1 MKTISTL
8 FICIFSILSN
18 AQISEVELTAD
29 GIVFPRMNTSQRNA
43 LSPVQGQCIF
53 NTQTTTI
60 ECYDGTMWTS
70 TAGSS
75 GPSSAITDSDNDT
88 AIDVEITND
97 EDIIRFKTNGT
108 EVMRH
113 DGQTLHISNSGQSVF
128 IGENAGIA
136 DDLSDNRNTF
146 IGSLSGQAN
155 VSGSQNVAVGH
166 QALKDNILGANNIA
180 IGQQALQK
188 NKNFNNIAIG
198 FNAARDNDS
207 GKKNIAI
214 GGYSGFTNQ
223 NGIHN
228 TFLGYEAGRNTSTN
242 TSGSVMIGHQ
252 AGMNEVGDNKLYIAN
267 TNTSS
272 PLLYG
277 EFDNNKVKIN
287 GQLETTGTIMVGDD
301 LSAPQTGM
309 IRYNASNKDFEARK
323 STGWASITQ
332 ANPKYTLSGA
342 LNTNSIN
349 LPPNTWIQ
357 VGPSMTVSKTSITSS
372 LEIEYNGRA
381 YASTFPS
388 SLGGIKFELRIDGHT
403 ANHTI
408 PGSITSDELEDMI
421 SAKSMYTSL
430 TSGTYTIR
438 MFAQSSANSGTATG
452 VLLDPGGFGAKIIC
466 TEL

>member
-1 MKTISTL
+1 MKTICTF
-8 FICIFSILSN
+8 FICLFSIISV
-18 AQISEVELTAD
+18 AQISEVELIAD

-43 LSPVQGQCIF
+43 LNPVQGQCIF
-53 NTQTTTI
+53 NTQTKSL
-60 ECYDGTMWTS
+60 ECYDGTFWTS
-70 TAGSS
+70 ATGGSGSS
-75 GPSSAITDSDNDT
+75 SSITDSDNDT
-88 AIDVEITND
+88 TIDVELTND

-113 DGQTLHISNSGQSVF
+113 DGQTLHIINSGQSVF
-128 IGENAGIA
+128 IGENAGVA
-136 DDLSDNRNTF
+136 DNLSGNKNTF

-155 VSGSQNVAVGH
+155 VTGSQNVAVGH
-166 QALKDNILGANNIA
+166 QALKDNIVGANNVA

-223 NGIHN
+223 DGIHN
-228 TFLGYEAGRNTSTN
+228 TFIGYEAGRNTSTN

-252 AGMNEVGDNKLYIAN
+252 AGMNEQSDNRLYIDN
-267 TNTSS
+267 SNTST
-272 PLLYG
+272 PLIYG
-277 EFDNNKVKIN
+277 DFSMNKVKVH
-287 GQLETTGTIMVGDD
+287 GQVEATGTIMVGDD

-323 STGWASITQ
+323 VTGWASITQ
-332 ANPKYTLSGA
+332 SNPKYTLSGPV
-342 LNTNSIN
+342 NNSSVD

-357 VGPSMTVSKTSITSS
+357 VGPSMTVSKTSISS
-372 LEIEYNGRA
+372 VLEIEYNGRA

-388 SLGGIKFELRIDGHT
+388 SPGGIRFELRIDGQT

-408 PGSITSDELEDMI
+408 PGSLRFVELEDMI
-421 SAKSMYTSL
+421 SAKTIFTSL
-430 TSGTYTIR
+430 SDGTYTIR
-438 MFAQSSANSGTATG
+438 MFAKSSANSGTATG
-452 VLLDPGGFGAKIIC
+452 VLLDNGGYGAKFIC
-466 TEL
+466 KEF